1 MRPDLI
7 RYLGYLAGTMTVLA
21 FLPQVIRTWKTRRT
35 GDLSMGMFAIIITA
49 SALWVVYGAVM
60 SDLPIILTNVGMIAL
75 NGALAV
81 AKVRYR

>member
-1 MRPDLI
+1 MI
-7 RYLGYLAGTMTVLA
+7 RYLGYLAGFLTVVS
-21 FLPQVIRTWKTRRT
+21 FLPQVLRTWKTRRT
-35 GDLSMGMFAIIITA
+35 KDLSMGMFAIIITA
-49 SALWVVYGAVM
+49 SALWVFYGVVM